1 MLDLLRAYPTN
12 GATTFDHFS
21 IFYDDYWASPSNHT
35 SFEVFAKDGK
45 LILAVSDGS
54 VNGAPW
60 DFTFFHTTN
69 DTEMLREFDRE
80 TVEWDKQRKQKLSDA
95 SKDRKP

>member
-1 MLDLLRAYPTN
+1 MSDLLQHYPTN
-12 GATTFDHFS
+12 GATTFGHFS

-54 VNGAPW
+54 VNGVPW

-69 DTEMLREFDRE
+69 DAEMLREFDRE
-80 TVEWDKQRKQKLSDA
+80 TVEWDKQWKQKLSDA
-95 SKDRKP
+95 AKDRKP